1 MQDVTSEQI
10 GFILLLNNT
19 IIPAVTLVL
28 GFIAGHVDG
37 NADDQDDWYRGFY
50 NAETVRRLSSAPLTS
65 FALKVGNPTFWNC
78 YAHIGFNSII
88 KLLFRH
94 DHWRLSLGCYHLE

>member
-1 MQDVTSEQI
+1 MGLVFAIMLKVDLSREDVTSEQI

-50 NAETVRRLSSAPLTS
+50 NAETAVITWNDPEREDEQRELPNKEDGGIEFGFENPMALSTDL
-65 FALKVGNPTFWNC
+65 
-78 YAHIGFNSII
+78 
-88 KLLFRH
+88 
-94 DHWRLSLGCYHLE
+94 